1 MRTFYVDGSCVGDN
15 SGGFGVVEF
24 DDKIDYLKIPMYHS
38 EYFKD
43 TTNNRMELLAI
54 LYVCEQIIDKSDNK
68 EECYTIY
75 SDSAYAVNMLNTW
88 IFSWENHGWT
98 RSKGQEILNLDLVKK
113 LYNYVNTNF
122 FKNQVIIA
130 KTSGHSGV
138 IGNELAD
145 ALATNNKKKFEKICK
160 ENNIE
165 KIGE

>member
-1 MRTFYVDGSCVGDN
+1 MRTFYVDGSCKGDD
-15 SGGFGVVEF
+15 SGGFGVVELI
-24 DDKIDYLKIPMYHS
+24 DKLNIYEVPMHHS
-38 EYFKD
+38 EYFEN

-75 SDSAYAVNMLNTW
+75 SDSAYAVNMLNSW
-88 IFSWENHGWT
+88 IFSWEAHGWT
-98 RSKGQEILNLDLVKK
+98 RSKGQEVLNLDLVKR

-130 KTSGHSGV
+130 KTSGHCGIV
-138 IGNELAD
+138 GNELAD
-145 ALATNNKKKFEKICK
+145 ALATNDMKKFEKILK

-165 KIGE
+165 V